1 MTSSQIIFVLP
12 HSHNFRFESR
22 TTTATKPCLPPT
34 SNKIPHHSP
43 SPLAKST
50 GSIIC
55 NTQFTTRHAC
65 NAWNMLSM
73 ANVHYPLYHMGSHDT
88 GTSLHTC
95 PLSTLFHS
103 LGISIF
109 TIFLPVLVQACTS
122 LYKHWKFAS
131 FQWNQL
137 CPNFDK
143 HFHKN
148 YFRKYTAWKK
158 NLADANVYP

>member
-55 NTQFTTRHAC
+55 NTQFTTHHAC

-73 ANVHYPLYHMGSHDT
+73 ANVHYPLYHMGSRDT
-88 GTSLHTC
+88 GTSLHTR

-109 TIFLPVLVQACTS
+109 TIFLPVLVQASSETS
-122 LYKHWKFAS
+122 YVQILTSTSMKIIS
-131 FQWNQL
+131 VNTQ
-137 CPNFDK
+137 PE
-143 HFHKN
+143 
-148 YFRKYTAWKK
+148 K